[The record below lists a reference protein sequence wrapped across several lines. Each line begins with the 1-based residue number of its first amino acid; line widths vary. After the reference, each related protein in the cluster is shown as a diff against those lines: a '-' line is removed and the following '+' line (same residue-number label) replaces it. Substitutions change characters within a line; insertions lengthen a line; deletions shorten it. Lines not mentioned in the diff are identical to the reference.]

1 MALSFTL
8 LVMFIFLCQ
17 TEKPGSKR
25 DYDGVPWL
33 DQEVYGK
40 SQDTWIELN
49 SLPFSVPFKLLQ
61 EVIIKHIVCMQPV
74 SIN

>member
-1 MALSFTL
+1 MLWISSLRSVAEAMALSFTL

-40 SQDTWIELN
+40 SQDT
-49 SLPFSVPFKLLQ
+49 
-61 EVIIKHIVCMQPV
+61 
-74 SIN
+74 